1 MYYNDSRFYV
11 MKKHLKVIL
20 LLISITFLQIAPSYS
35 NEEEYVSGI
44 SYDEIYD
51 PIEPVNRAILNFNFF
66 IDDIA
71 IRPIVKTY
79 KFIAPEPVEKGVSNF
94 FSNLKEPIRTVSFIF
109 QGEFYKSFNSI
120 GRFTI
125 NTLTS
130 LGTFDLASK
139 VGMEKNETDFGITLA
154 KSGVSSGPYLVIPI
168 IGPSNVRDFSGNV
181 VEYFVDPVSN
191 NIANREYLAIGNGF
205 NERVEIDSNLDK
217 IRDASSDRYE
227 MIKSVYYQ
235 NRNAQLE
242 EEYIQNLPVPKIYI
256 E

>member
-1 MYYNDSRFYV
+1 
-11 MKKHLKVIL
+11 MKKNLKVIL
-20 LLISITFLQIAPSYS
+20 YIITVTFLNLNPLYS
-35 NEEEYVSGI
+35 NEEKPISDI

-51 PIEPVNRAILNFNFF
+51 PIEPINRAVLNFNFF
-66 IDDIA
+66 IDDVA
-71 IRPIVKTY
+71 IRPVVKTY
-79 KFIAPEPVEKGVSNF
+79 KFIAPMPVEKGVSNF
-94 FSNLKEPIRTVSFIF
+94 FSNLKEPIRTVSFVL
-109 QGEFYKSFNSI
+109 QGEFYKSVNSL

-154 KSGVSSGPYLVIPI
+154 KSGVSSGPYIIIPI
-168 IGPSNVRDFSGNV
+168 IGPSNLRDFSGDV
-181 VEYFVDPVSN
+181 IEYFVDPISSN
-191 NIANREYLAIGNGF
+191 LPNREYLAISNGL
-205 NERVEIDSNLDK
+205 NERIEIDDQLDK
-217 IRDASSDRYE
+217 VREASSDRYE
-227 MIKSVYYQ
+227 MIKSIYYQ

>member
-1 MYYNDSRFYV
+1 
-11 MKKHLKVIL
+11 MKKYLKVIL
-20 LLISITFLQIAPSYS
+20 LIISVTFLQISSLYS
-35 NEEEYVSGI
+35 NEQIVETGI

-51 PIEPVNRAILNFNFF
+51 PIEPINRVVLNFNFF

-94 FSNLKEPIRTVSFIF
+94 FSNLKEPIRTVSFIL

-125 NTLTS
+125 NTFTS

-154 KSGVSSGPYLVIPI
+154 KGGVSSGPYIVIPI
-168 IGPSNVRDFSGNV
+168 IGPSNLRDFSGDV
-181 VEYFVDPVSN
+181 IEYFVDPLSN
-191 NIANREYLAIGNGF
+191 NVPNREYVAIGNGL
-205 NERVEIDSNLDK
+205 NERVEIDEQIDRV
-217 IRDASSDRYE
+217 RDVSSDRYE
-227 MIKSVYYQ
+227 MIKSIYYQ

>member
-1 MYYNDSRFYV
+1 
-11 MKKHLKVIL
+11 MKKHLKLIL
-20 LLISITFLQIAPSYS
+20 LIVSVTFLQTTTIYA
-35 NEEEYVSGI
+35 NEDVSVSKI

-51 PIEPVNRAILNFNFF
+51 PIEPINRAVLNFNFF

-94 FSNLKEPIRTVSFIF
+94 FSNLKEPIRTISFIF

-125 NTLTS
+125 NSLTS
-130 LGTFDLASK
+130 LGTFDLASR
-139 VGMEKNETDFGITLA
+139 VGMEKNETDFGIALA
-154 KSGVSSGPYLVIPI
+154 KGGVSSGPYIVIPI
-168 IGPSNVRDFSGNV
+168 IGPSNLRDFSGDV
-181 VEYFVDPVSN
+181 VEYFVDPISN
-191 NIANREYLAIGNGF
+191 NVPNREYVAVGSGL
-205 NERVEIDSNLDK
+205 NERVEIDEQLDK
-217 IRDASSDRYE
+217 VREASSDRYE
-227 MIKSVYYQ
+227 MIKSIYYQ

>member
-1 MYYNDSRFYV
+1 

-20 LLISITFLQIAPSYS
+20 LLIFVTFLQTINTYAYEDAS
-35 NEEEYVSGI
+35 VSGI

-51 PIEPVNRAILNFNFF
+51 PIEPINRAVLNFNFF
-66 IDDIA
+66 IDDVA

-94 FSNLKEPIRTVSFIF
+94 FSNLKEPIRTISFIF
-109 QGEFYKSFNSI
+109 QGEFSKSFNSI

-125 NTLTS
+125 NSLTS
-130 LGTFDLASK
+130 LGTFDAASRI
-139 VGMEKNETDFGITLA
+139 GMEKNETDLGITLA
-154 KSGVSSGPYLVIPI
+154 KGGVSSGPYIIIPI
-168 IGPSNVRDFSGNV
+168 IGPSNLRDFSGDV
-181 VEYFVDPVSN
+181 IEYFVDPISN
-191 NIANREYLAIGNGF
+191 NVPNREYIAIGSGL
-205 NERVEIDSNLDK
+205 NERSEIDEQLDK
-217 IRDASSDRYE
+217 VRDASSDRYE
-227 MIKSVYYQ
+227 MIKSIYYQ

>member
-1 MYYNDSRFYV
+1 
-11 MKKHLKVIL
+11 MKKYLKAV
-20 LLISITFLQIAPSYS
+20 LLIISLHFLQILTLHA
-35 NEEEYVSGI
+35 NEDVSVTGI
-44 SYDEIYD
+44 SYDKIYD
-51 PIEPVNRAILNFNFF
+51 PIEPINRAVLNFNFF

-109 QGEFYKSFNSI
+109 QGEFYKSLNSI

-125 NTLTS
+125 NTFTS
-130 LGTFDLASK
+130 LGTIDLASK

-154 KSGVSSGPYLVIPI
+154 KGGVSSGPYIVIPI
-168 IGPSNVRDFSGNV
+168 IGPSNLRDFSGDV
-181 VEYFVDPVSN
+181 VEYFVDPLSN
-191 NIANREYLAIGNGF
+191 NVPNREYIAIGNGL
-205 NERVEIDSNLDK
+205 NERAEIDKQLDK
-217 IRDASSDRYE
+217 VREASSDRYE
-227 MIKSVYYQ
+227 MIKSIYYQ

>member
-1 MYYNDSRFYV
+1 
-11 MKKHLKVIL
+11 MKKNLKVIL
-20 LLISITFLQIAPSYS
+20 YIITVTFLNLNPLYS
-35 NEEEYVSGI
+35 NEEKPISDI

-51 PIEPVNRAILNFNFF
+51 PIEPINRAVLSFNFF
-66 IDDIA
+66 IDDVA
-71 IRPIVKTY
+71 IRPVVKTY
-79 KFIAPEPVEKGVSNF
+79 KFIAPMPVEKGVSNF
-94 FSNLKEPIRTVSFIF
+94 FSNLKEPIRTVSFVL
-109 QGEFYKSFNSI
+109 QGEFYKSVNSL

-154 KSGVSSGPYLVIPI
+154 KSGVSSGPYIIIPI
-168 IGPSNVRDFSGNV
+168 IGPSNLRDFSGDV
-181 VEYFVDPVSN
+181 IEYFVDPISSN
-191 NIANREYLAIGNGF
+191 LPNREYLAISNGL
-205 NERVEIDSNLDK
+205 NERVEIDDQLDK
-217 IRDASSDRYE
+217 VREASSDRYE
-227 MIKSVYYQ
+227 MIKSIYYQ

>member
-1 MYYNDSRFYV
+1 

-20 LLISITFLQIAPSYS
+20 LLISVTLLQTTPSFT
-35 NEEEYVSGI
+35 NEDIPGSSI

-51 PIEPVNRAILNFNFF
+51 PIEPINRAVLSFNFF

-79 KFIAPEPVEKGVSNF
+79 KFIAPEPIEKGVSNF
-94 FSNLKEPIRTVSFIF
+94 FSNLKEPIRTVSFIL
-109 QGEFYKSFNSI
+109 QGEFFKSFNSI
-120 GRFTI
+120 GRFSI

-139 VGMEKNETDFGITLA
+139 VGMEKNETDLGITLA
-154 KSGVSSGPYLVIPI
+154 KGGVSSGPYIVIPI
-168 IGPSNVRDFSGNV
+168 IGPSNLRDFSGDV
-181 VEYFVDPVSN
+181 VEYFVDPISN
-191 NIANREYLAIGNGF
+191 NIPNREYLAVGNGL
-205 NERVEIDSNLDK
+205 NERAEVDEQLEK
-217 IRDASSDRYE
+217 VREASSDRYE
-227 MIKSVYYQ
+227 MIKSIYYQ

>member
-1 MYYNDSRFYV
+1 MI
-11 MKKHLKVIL
+11 KHLKVIL
-20 LLISITFLQIAPSYS
+20 LIISVTFFQTTPLYA
-35 NEEEYVSGI
+35 NEEVSVSGI

-51 PIEPVNRAILNFNFF
+51 PIEPINRAVLNFNFF

-109 QGEFYKSFNSI
+109 QGEFYKSFNSL

-125 NTLTS
+125 NTFTS

-154 KSGVSSGPYLVIPI
+154 KGGISSGPYIVIPI
-168 IGPSNVRDFSGNV
+168 IGPSNLRDFSGDV
-181 VEYFVDPVSN
+181 IEYFVDPLSN
-191 NIANREYLAIGNGF
+191 NVPNREYVAIGNGL
-205 NERVEIDSNLDK
+205 NERIEIDEQIDK
-217 IRDASSDRYE
+217 VRDVSSDRYE
-227 MIKSVYYQ
+227 MIKSIYYQ

-256 E
+256 D

>member
-1 MYYNDSRFYV
+1 

-20 LLISITFLQIAPSYS
+20 FIISLNFTCITNSYS
-35 NEEEYVSGI
+35 NEIVYETGI

-51 PIEPVNRAILNFNFF
+51 PIEPINRAVLNFNFF

-79 KFIAPEPVEKGVSNF
+79 KFIAPEPIEKGVSNF
-94 FSNLKEPIRTVSFIF
+94 FSNLKEPIRTVSFMF
-109 QGEFYKSFNSI
+109 QGEIYKSFNSI
-120 GRFTI
+120 GRFTF

-154 KSGVSSGPYLVIPI
+154 KGGVSSGPYLVIPI
-168 IGPSNVRDFSGNV
+168 IGPSNLRDFSGDV
-181 VEYFVDPVSN
+181 IEYIVDPISN
-191 NIANREYLAIGNGF
+191 NVPNREYIAIGNGL
-205 NERVEIDSNLDK
+205 NERVEVDEQLDK
-217 IRDASSDRYE
+217 VRDSSSDRYE

>member
-1 MYYNDSRFYV
+1 
-11 MKKHLKVIL
+11 MKKHLKAIL
-20 LLISITFLQIAPSYS
+20 LIISISFLQINSSYS
-35 NEEEYVSGI
+35 NEDVNVSSI

-51 PIEPVNRAILNFNFF
+51 PIEPINRAVLNFNFF

-94 FSNLKEPIRTVSFIF
+94 FSNLKEPIRTISFIF

-125 NTLTS
+125 NTITS
-130 LGTFDLASK
+130 LGTFDLASR

-154 KSGVSSGPYLVIPI
+154 KGGVSSGPYIVLPI
-168 IGPSNVRDFSGNV
+168 IGASNLRDLSGDV
-181 VEYFVDPVSN
+181 VEYFVDPISN
-191 NIANREYLAIGNGF
+191 NVPNREYIAIGDGL
-205 NERVEIDSNLDK
+205 NERAEIDEQLDK
-217 IRDASSDRYE
+217 VRDASSDRYE
-227 MIKSVYYQ
+227 MIKSIYYQ

>member
-1 MYYNDSRFYV
+1 MNKY
-11 MKKHLKVIL
+11 LKVIL
-20 LLISITFLQIAPSYS
+20 LIISISLIQTSLSYS
-35 NEEEYVSGI
+35 NEEVSVSSI

-51 PIEPVNRAILNFNFF
+51 PLEPINRAVLNFNFF

-71 IRPIVKTY
+71 IRPVIKTY

-94 FSNLKEPIRTVSFIF
+94 FSNLKEPIRTISFIF

-120 GRFTI
+120 GRFTV

-130 LGTFDLASK
+130 LGTFDLASR

-154 KSGVSSGPYLVIPI
+154 KSGVSSGPYIVIPI
-168 IGPSNVRDFSGNV
+168 IGPSNLRDFSGDV
-181 VEYFVDPVSN
+181 VEYFVDPISN
-191 NIANREYLAIGNGF
+191 NVPNREYIAISSGL
-205 NERVEIDSNLDK
+205 NERAEVDEQLDK
-217 IRDASSDRYE
+217 VRDASSDRYE
-227 MIKSVYYQ
+227 MIKSIYYQ

>member
-1 MYYNDSRFYV
+1 
-11 MKKHLKVIL
+11 MKKYLKAV
-20 LLISITFLQIAPSYS
+20 LLIISLHYLQILTLHA
-35 NEEEYVSGI
+35 NEDVSVSGI
-44 SYDEIYD
+44 SYDKIYD
-51 PIEPVNRAILNFNFF
+51 PIEPINRAVLNFNFF

-109 QGEFYKSFNSI
+109 QGEFYKSLNSI

-125 NTLTS
+125 NTFTS
-130 LGTFDLASK
+130 LGTIDLASK

-154 KSGVSSGPYLVIPI
+154 KGGVSSGPYIVIPI
-168 IGPSNVRDFSGNV
+168 IGPSNLRDFSGDV
-181 VEYFVDPVSN
+181 VEYFVDPISN
-191 NIANREYLAIGNGF
+191 NVPNREYIAISNGL
-205 NERVEIDSNLDK
+205 NERAEIDKQLDK
-217 IRDASSDRYE
+217 IREASSDRYE
-227 MIKSVYYQ
+227 MIKSIYYQ

>member
-1 MYYNDSRFYV
+1 

-20 LLISITFLQIAPSYS
+20 LIISISFFQISSTFSDD
-35 NEEEYVSGI
+35 EVSVSSI

-51 PIEPVNRAILNFNFF
+51 PIEPINRAVLNFNFF

-109 QGEFYKSFNSI
+109 QGEFYKSFNSL

-130 LGTFDLASK
+130 LGTFDLASR

-154 KSGVSSGPYLVIPI
+154 KGGVSSGPYIVIPI
-168 IGPSNVRDFSGNV
+168 IGPSNLRDFSGDV
-181 VEYFVDPVSN
+181 VEYFVDPISN
-191 NIANREYLAIGNGF
+191 NVPNREYIVIGNGL
-205 NERVEIDSNLDK
+205 NERVEIDEQLDK
-217 IRDASSDRYE
+217 VRDASSDRYE
-227 MIKSVYYQ
+227 MIKSRYYQ

>member
-1 MYYNDSRFYV
+1 
-11 MKKHLKVIL
+11 MKKYLKVIL
-20 LLISITFLQIAPSYS
+20 LLASVIFLHVTPIYS
-35 NEEEYVSGI
+35 NENEVVSSI

-51 PIEPVNRAILNFNFF
+51 PIEPINRAVLNFNFF

-79 KFIAPEPVEKGVSNF
+79 KFIAPDPVEKGVSNF
-94 FSNLKEPIRTVSFIF
+94 FSNLKEPVRTISFIF
-109 QGEFYKSFNSI
+109 QGEFYKSLNSI

-125 NTLTS
+125 NTVTS
-130 LGTFDLASK
+130 LGTFDLASR

-154 KSGVSSGPYLVIPI
+154 KSGVSSGPYIVIPI
-168 IGPSNVRDFSGNV
+168 IGPSNLRDFSGDV
-181 VEYFVDPVSN
+181 VEYFVDPISN
-191 NIANREYLAIGNGF
+191 NLPNREYVAIGSGF
-205 NERVEIDSNLDK
+205 NERAEIDEQLDK
-217 IRDASSDRYE
+217 VRDVSSDRYE
-227 MIKSVYYQ
+227 MIKSIYYQ

>member
-1 MYYNDSRFYV
+1 

-20 LLISITFLQIAPSYS
+20 LIISVTFLQIPLSYS
-35 NEEEYVSGI
+35 NDEEAVSRI

-51 PIEPVNRAILNFNFF
+51 PIEPINRAVLNFNFF

-94 FSNLKEPIRTVSFIF
+94 FSNLKEPIRTVSFMF
-109 QGEFYKSFNSI
+109 QGEIYKSFNSI

-154 KSGVSSGPYLVIPI
+154 KGGVSSGPYIVIPI
-168 IGPSNVRDFSGNV
+168 IGPSNLRDFSGDV
-181 VEYFVDPVSN
+181 IEYIVDPISN
-191 NIANREYLAIGNGF
+191 NVPNREYIAIGNGL
-205 NERVEIDSNLDK
+205 NERVELDEQLDK
-217 IRDASSDRYE
+217 VRVSSSDRYE

>member
-1 MYYNDSRFYV
+1 

-20 LLISITFLQIAPSYS
+20 LIIFVTFLQTTPSYTDENIS
-35 NEEEYVSGI
+35 ETGI

-51 PIEPVNRAILNFNFF
+51 PIEPINRAVLSFNFF
-66 IDDIA
+66 IDDVA

-130 LGTFDLASK
+130 LGTFDLASR

-154 KSGVSSGPYLVIPI
+154 KGGVSSGPYIVIPI
-168 IGPSNVRDFSGNV
+168 IGPSNLRDFSGDV
-181 VEYFVDPVSN
+181 IEYFVDPISN
-191 NIANREYLAIGNGF
+191 NVPNREYVAIGNGLS
-205 NERVEIDSNLDK
+205 ERIDLDEQLDK
-217 IRDASSDRYE
+217 VRDSSSDRYE
-227 MIKSVYYQ
+227 MIKSIYYQ

>member
-1 MYYNDSRFYV
+1 
-11 MKKHLKVIL
+11 MKKYLKAV
-20 LLISITFLQIAPSYS
+20 LLIISLHFLQILTLHA
-35 NEEEYVSGI
+35 NEDVSVTGI
-44 SYDEIYD
+44 SYDKIYD
-51 PIEPVNRAILNFNFF
+51 PIEPINRAILNFNFF

-109 QGEFYKSFNSI
+109 QGEFYKSLNSI

-125 NTLTS
+125 NTFTS
-130 LGTFDLASK
+130 LGTIDLASK

-154 KSGVSSGPYLVIPI
+154 KGGVSSGPYIVIPI
-168 IGPSNVRDFSGNV
+168 IGPSNLRDFSGDV
-181 VEYFVDPVSN
+181 VEYFVDPISN
-191 NIANREYLAIGNGF
+191 NVPNREYIAIGNGL
-205 NERVEIDSNLDK
+205 NERAEIDKQLDK
-217 IRDASSDRYE
+217 VREASSDRYE
-227 MIKSVYYQ
+227 MIKSIYYQ